1 MSTIQVILYSLQ
13 NLLSSYIAAASFRT
27 SILTMAPSHE
37 QVLLAKTVMAYMGHI
52 AEQTSSRQDKNIAR
66 SPELKRFLTYL
77 SVKAPL
83 IMDKVLK
90 SVSRK
95 CDEALQAEK
104 ATRIEKQS
112 QPGKKRTEPPN
123 RNQSNAKRLKVA
135 CAANKTTAR
144 PTVVDDEEEVP
155 VKYEK
160 ANAQSDQ
167 QSFEIALPQTSIPTS
182 GVGGE
187 SGDEITENGAATM
200 TAAEYRMP
208 SVDVAC
214 VNDQQVKEMAALPTA
229 YEIES
234 GLSSGSPI
242 MENYVKA
249 SLLALESSTTRPNFN
264 IHVEVARIWK
274 IILLL
279 DFFKTRREL
288 HQYLDNREKMPGEK
302 LQARTYWETSDPSE
316 ILDTLDN
323 VKRNTVDNKI
333 HRAYGQTMLFSSVS
347 KEVARGYKSTVTGNR
362 SDHTALLEELARK
375 KAGPVSETEVNQIIA
390 GYFHEY
396 YAGQRWLAVIDCF
409 GGSGIVLVFLTA
421 GNSYTL
427 SAKQAAL
434 LTFRRGWD
442 LVHEAVDR
450 ISKTLRTTHCRTSA

>member
-37 QVLLAKTVMAYMGHI
+37 QVHLAKAVMTYMGLI
-52 AEQTSSRQDKNIAR
+52 AEQGSSRQDKNIAR
-66 SPELKRFLTYL
+66 SPELRSFLTYL
-77 SVKAPL
+77 SERAPL

-90 SVSRK
+90 LVSRK
-95 CDEALQAEK
+95 CDEALQVEK
-104 ATRIEKQS
+104 AARIEKQS
-112 QPGKKRTEPPN
+112 QPGRKRTEPPN
-123 RNQSNAKRLKVA
+123 RNRSNAKRLKVA
-135 CAANKTTAR
+135 CAAEKTTAR

-160 ANAQSDQ
+160 ANAQSDP
-167 QSFEIALPQTSIPTS
+167 QSFEIALPPILTL
-182 GVGGE
+182 E
-187 SGDEITENGAATM
+187 DDEITENGAATM
-200 TAAEYRMP
+200 TAAEYKMP

-214 VNDQQVKEMAALPTA
+214 VNDRQVKEMTALPTA

-249 SLLALESSTTRPNFN
+249 SLLALEPSTTRPNFN
-264 IHVEVARIWK
+264 IHVEVARIWN
-274 IILLL
+274 ITLLL

-302 LQARTYWETSDPSE
+302 LQTRTYWETSDPSE

-390 GYFHEY
+390 GYFYEY
-396 YAGQRWLAVIDCF
+396 YAGQRWLEVIDCF

-427 SAKQAAL
+427 SADQAAL
-434 LTFRRGWD
+434 LTFRRDWD

-450 ISKTLRTTHCRTSA
+450 ISETLRTTHCRTSA